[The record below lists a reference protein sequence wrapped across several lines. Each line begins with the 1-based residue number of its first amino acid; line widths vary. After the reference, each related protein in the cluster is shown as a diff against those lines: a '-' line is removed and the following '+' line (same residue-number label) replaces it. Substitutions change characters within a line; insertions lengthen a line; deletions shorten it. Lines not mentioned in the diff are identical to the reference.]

1 MNSGPPVVTSV
12 RIGYSLSDMY
22 LLMQFGPQAAAARDL
37 QVEVRCTS
45 PGGTTRLVIR
55 RDNGKAEAS
64 IDPSGSMTWAL
75 GETLQ
80 IRLPFE
86 SLRAQRGNTIT
97 FAIVVLGEGHLM
109 SAVPVHG
116 VMSIELP
123 AVDYELQHQEV

>member
-1 MNSGPPVVTSV
+1 MNSGAPVVTSV

-22 LLMQFGPQAAAARDL
+22 LLMQFGPQAATARDL
-37 QVEVRCTS
+37 RVEVRWTS
-45 PGGTTRLVIR
+45 PGGTTHLVIR
-55 RDNGKAEAS
+55 RNDGETEAS
-64 IDPSGSMTWAL
+64 IEPCGPMTWAL

-86 SLRAQRGNTIT
+86 SLRARRGDIIT
-97 FAIVVLGEGHLM
+97 FAIVILGEGHLM

>member
-1 MNSGPPVVTSV
+1 
-12 RIGYSLSDMY
+12 MY
-22 LLMQFGPQAAAARDL
+22 LLMQFGPQAATARDL
-37 QVEVRCTS
+37 RVEVRCTS
-45 PGGTTRLVIR
+45 PGGTTHLVIR
-55 RDNGKAEAS
+55 RNDGETEAS
-64 IDPSGSMTWAL
+64 IEPCGPMTWAL

-86 SLRAQRGNTIT
+86 SLRARRGDIIT

>member
-1 MNSGPPVVTSV
+1 MNSGAPVVTSV

-22 LLMQFGPQAAAARDL
+22 LLMQFGPQAATARDL
-37 QVEVRCTS
+37 RVEVRCTS
-45 PGGTTRLVIR
+45 PGGTTHLVIR
-55 RDNGKAEAS
+55 RNDGETEAS
-64 IDPSGSMTWAL
+64 IEPCGPMTWAL

-86 SLRAQRGNTIT
+86 SLRARRGDTIT